1 MLDCALIPQRRSI
14 LALFFLALAAATP
27 AQLPPGQGHFSPNPQ
42 VPSLRTLTTLRQA
55 HGLSADE
62 ARRGYPI
69 HVHAVVTYYDPDLD
83 KRRIACFLCDRTGCI
98 YAAVAR
104 ETVWPGRAPLPG
116 TLVDVSGV
124 SAPGDFA
131 PIIDQ
136 ARLTILGTP
145 GIPHPAKPVTLPD
158 LLSGAEDGQWVQI
171 EGVVHAV
178 TETDTNVS
186 LNISMAGGFVP
197 ATTVKR
203 PGVDYQS
210 LVDKWVHMRGNAAPT
225 FNSKGQLTGARL
237 FFPGLETV
245 DAVAPGPLDAFA
257 LPVQPID
264 GLLRFNPRVLWP
276 HRIHIRGA
284 VTLDWPGRTLCIQ
297 DATEG
302 ICAEIA
308 QTTLIAPGSMVDVVG
323 FSTLAGFKPTLTD
336 ASFRSAASGAVPAP
350 IVVTSSQALQGGFD
364 SQRVQIDGRL
374 ISRADGG
381 GYTNLLLSANNL
393 VYRVLIPV
401 ELARA
406 RLATIPIGSTLRVTG
421 ICSIQVD
428 PERTLRG
435 YGVTQASSFW
445 ILLNS
450 PHDVAVLHA
459 PTWWTANHSLYALGA
474 SLTITIA
481 VFVWVVL
488 LRRRVEQQTRE
499 LRQSQERYRHMAH
512 HDALTGLPT
521 RALLHD
527 RLQTAL
533 DRSRRY
539 QKDLALLML
548 DLDRFKQINDSLGHS
563 GGDRVLCVTA
573 ERIVATVRKT
583 DSVARMGGDEFVVL
597 LTDLSSPDQAER
609 IAAKIVAA
617 LSAPIRINKL
627 DVPVSV
633 SVGVCTLSDGDSDAE
648 MLLKRVDA
656 AMYRAKSR
664 GRSCFQVFTS
674 DMIGHSHNQL
684 QLHAALGRALE
695 HQEFEL
701 HYQPLMDCATG
712 ELTGFEALL
721 RWNSREFG
729 LVLPGDFITLAE
741 ESGLIIPIGEWV
753 LRQACREIC
762 LLERTL
768 QRNFN
773 LSVNLSPL
781 QLLQEDLAEVVARSL
796 AKSSRAPDSLCLE
809 ITESNL
815 MRDSRETRELLGR
828 IRSSGVQLVL
838 DDFGIG
844 FSTLSYITQFPLDWI
859 KVDQSLVRNCT
870 SDRGSL
876 AVIRAIVEMAHGLG
890 IRVVAEGIESFEQ
903 ASLLRDEGCDAAQGF
918 YICHPL
924 PAAELPSLVAALDRS
939 GGAHF
944 LALNAD

>member
-1 MLDCALIPQRRSI
+1 M
-14 LALFFLALAAATP
+14 
-27 AQLPPGQGHFSPNPQ
+27 
-42 VPSLRTLTTLRQA
+42 RTLTTLRQA
-55 HGLSADE
+55 HGLSAEE
-62 ARRGYPI
+62 ARRGYPV
-69 HVHAVVTYYDPDLD
+69 HVRAVVTYFDRYLD
-83 KRRIACFLCDRTGCI
+83 KRRIAVFLCDRTGCI
-98 YAAVAR
+98 FAADPR

-131 PIIDQ
+131 PIIDR
-136 ARLTILGTP
+136 ARITVLGTS
-145 GIPHPAKPVTLPD
+145 GIPRPATPVTLPD
-158 LLSGAEDGQWVQI
+158 LLSGAQDAQWVQI
-171 EGVVHAV
+171 EGVVHGV
-178 TETDTNVS
+178 TETDTNVT
-186 LNISMAGGFVP
+186 LKVFMAGGLVA

-225 FNSKGQLTGARL
+225 FNSKRQLTGARL

-245 DAVAPGPLDAFA
+245 EAVPPGPLDAFD
-257 LPVQPID
+257 LPVQSID

-302 ICAEIA
+302 LCAEIA
-308 QTTLIAPGSMVDVVG
+308 QTTPLAPGSLVDVVG
-323 FSTLAGFKPTLTD
+323 FSSLAGFKPALTD
-336 ASFRSAASGAVPAP
+336 ASFRLAAPGAVPAP
-350 IVVTSSQALQGGFD
+350 IAVTPAQALQGSFD
-364 SQRVQIDGRL
+364 SQRVQIVGRL
-374 ISRADGG
+374 VGRSDAAGNSG
-381 GYTNLLLSANNL
+381 LLLSSGSL
-393 VYRVLIPV
+393 VYRVLIPL
-401 ELARA
+401 ELAGTRPS
-406 RLATIPIGSTLRVTG
+406 TIPMGSTLRVTG
-421 ICSIQVD
+421 ICSVQVD
-428 PERTLRG
+428 AQRTLEG
-435 YGVTQASSFW
+435 YGVTQASSFR
-445 ILLNS
+445 ILLAS
-450 PHDVAVLHA
+450 PRDIAVLQT
-459 PTWWTANHSLYALGA
+459 PSWWTESRVLALLFISLG
-474 SLTITIA
+474 ITAA
-481 VFVWVVL
+481 VFVWVIV

-499 LRQSQERYRHMAH
+499 LRQSQQRYRHMAH

-527 RLQTAL
+527 RLQTAI

-539 QKDLALLML
+539 RKGLALLML

-563 GGDRVLCVTA
+563 GGDRILCATA
-573 ERIVATVRKT
+573 ERIAATVRKT
-583 DSVARMGGDEFVVL
+583 DSVARMGGDEFIVL
-597 LTDLSSPDQAER
+597 LTDLTSPDQAER

-617 LSAPIRINKL
+617 LSVPIRINKL

-648 MLLKRVDA
+648 LLLKRVDA
-656 AMYRAKSR
+656 AMYCAKAR

-684 QLHAALGRALE
+684 QLHAALGHALE
-695 HQEFEL
+695 RQEFEL

-721 RWNSREFG
+721 RWNSQEFG
-729 LVLPGDFITLAE
+729 LILPGDFITLAE
-741 ESGLIIPIGEWV
+741 ESGLIVPIGEWV
-753 LRQACREIC
+753 LRQACHEIR

-781 QLLQEDLAEVVARSL
+781 QLLQEDLADIIARSL
-796 AKSSRAPDSLCLE
+796 AKSGRTPASLNLE

-815 MRDSRETRELLGR
+815 MRDSRETRELLNR
-828 IRSSGVQLVL
+828 IRATGVQLVL

-859 KVDQSLVRNCT
+859 KIDQSLVRNCT
-870 SDRGSL
+870 TDRGSL

-918 YICHPL
+918 YISQPV
-924 PAAELPSLVAALDRS
+924 PAAELPGLVATLDQSS
-939 GGAHF
+939 GSHF
-944 LALNAD
+944 LAAAAISAD